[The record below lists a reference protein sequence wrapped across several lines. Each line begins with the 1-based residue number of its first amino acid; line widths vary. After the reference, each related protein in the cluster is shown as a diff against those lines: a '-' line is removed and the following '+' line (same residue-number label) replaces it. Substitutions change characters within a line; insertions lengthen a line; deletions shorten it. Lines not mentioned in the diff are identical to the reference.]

1 MEKIGYISENTINE
15 LKRNTIGKILT
26 IHLESSTSVFTDGS
40 GYFYNHN
47 IPIKIIIPE
56 LPEGDK

>member
-1 MEKIGYISENTINE
+1 MEIEGFVS
-15 LKRNTIGKILT
+15 RNTIGELKANSIGKILMVY
-26 IHLESSTSVFTDGS
+26 LEPPESVFTDGS
-40 GYFYNHN
+40 GYFYNHD